1 MANENILQSY
11 LASIGYEID
20 EDAYRKFKANLVDTG
35 KRVAELGEKFEK
47 LAVVTAG
54 VATELTASVLK
65 IASTM
70 DRLYFATQRTGSSA
84 KNIQALEYGA
94 QQIGVSAETARA
106 SLEGMASALRMN
118 PGLIGLLK
126 SLNINPDKD
135 KVEVL
140 IDLVDRLRH
149 MPFYQAAQYASMF
162 GIDPQTLFMMEKNFD
177 QLRRSME
184 ENKKVNP
191 IDDEKVK
198 RFHDFMEKV
207 RELTNKF
214 EILANLAASRLLPVG
229 EEVVDFL
236 NQAADALIAA
246 DKATNGWS
254 TTLLTLGGSIASV
267 VGGLTLLKSVL
278 GVLGIGGAAEA
289 AGGAG
294 AGAAAGGIGA
304 MLLKSG
310 PLAAGTLGGLLA
322 RWGINIKAEEYNTR
336 AGADYASVVAGNKQS
351 EAFMRQYKQATGKE
365 ASDNWRDYA
374 AWLKATG
381 RIATAGGGIVNMPT
395 PGIGALSDTSSLH
408 NPGNLRSWGNTPTV
422 AVGRIGRFA
431 KFNSDLEGLSAMA
444 GNLIAYSR
452 RGVTNIHDIVSQ
464 WAPRSENDTA
474 SYIKDV
480 TSRLGVN
487 EGQGLNLRDPA
498 TMQNLMSAMIHHEQ
512 GSNPYNADLIAEAV
526 TYRLAKEG
534 ALPAGGQ
541 QPGAQVVLHQS
552 TRIDVHGSGDPK
564 KAADRVLEGQKETNA
579 EIVRNMTGV
588 VR

>member
-1 MANENILQSY
+1 MADENVLQSY

-47 LAVVTAG
+47 LAVVAAG
-54 VATELTASVLK
+54 VATELTTSVLK

-94 QQIGVSAETARA
+94 QQIGVSAEEARA

-140 IDLVDRLRH
+140 IDLVDRLRR
-149 MPFYQAAQYASMF
+149 MPFYQGAQYASMF

-177 QLRRSME
+177 QLKKAME

-198 RFHDFMEKV
+198 QFHDFMERV

-214 EILANLAASRLLPVG
+214 EILANVAASRLLPVAR
-229 EEVVDFL
+229 EVVYL
-236 NQAADALIAA
+236 LSQTVDALIAA
-246 DKATNGWS
+246 DKATHGWS
-254 TTLLTLGGSIASV
+254 TTLVTLAASIGSV
-267 VGGLTLLKSVL
+267 VGGLTILKSIAGL
-278 GVLGIGGAAEA
+278 LGIGGAGA

-294 AGAAAGGIGA
+294 AGTAAAGGGLGA

-310 PLAAGTLGGLLA
+310 PLAVGVLGGLLA
-322 RWGINIKAEEYNTR
+322 RWGINIKADELNTR
-336 AGADYASVVAGNKQS
+336 AEAGYASVIAGNKQS
-351 EAFMRQYKQATGKE
+351 QAFMAQYKQATGKN
-365 ASDNWRDYA
+365 AADNWLAYA
-374 AWLKATG
+374 AWLKSTG
-381 RIATAGGGIVNMPT
+381 RIATAGGGIQGMPH
-395 PGIGALSDTSSLH
+395 PGTGTLHDTSSLH
-408 NPGNLRSWGNTPTV
+408 NPGNLRNWGDVPTV
-422 AVGRIGRFA
+422 AVGKIGKFA
-431 KFNSDLEGLSAMA
+431 QFNSDLEGLSAMA

-452 RGVTNIHDIVSQ
+452 RGVTSVHDIVSQ

-474 SYIKDV
+474 SYIKEV
-480 TSRLGVN
+480 TGRLGVN

-498 TMQNLMSAMIHHEQ
+498 TLQNLMGAMIHREQ
-512 GSNPYNADLIAEAV
+512 GHDMNASLIAEAV
-526 TYRLAKEG
+526 TYRLTKEG
-534 ALPAGGQ
+534 ILSPNQGTGTS
-541 QPGAQVVLHQS
+541 VVLHQS
-552 TRIDVHGSGDPK
+552 TKIDVHGAGDPK
-564 KAADRVLEGQKETNA
+564 KVGDHVLEGQKATNA
-579 EIVRNMTGV
+579 EIVRNMTGR